1 MLIMGSFNY
10 IDYHGLMF
18 PKESHNEKSLEYF
31 EKFNLND
38 DDLIAITYPK
48 SGKVFFLWFVFV
60 FMALGI
66 VKKH

>member
-1 MLIMGSFNY
+1 
-10 IDYHGLMF
+10 MF